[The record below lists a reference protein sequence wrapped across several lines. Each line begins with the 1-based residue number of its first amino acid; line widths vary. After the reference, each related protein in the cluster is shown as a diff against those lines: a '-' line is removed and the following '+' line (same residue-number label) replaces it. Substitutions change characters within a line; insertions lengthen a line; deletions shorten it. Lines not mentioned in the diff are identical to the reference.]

1 VSLSAGAFESVQNF
15 RISESFYQ
23 VGSAA
28 NAFRLLYDACF
39 MIASKSG
46 QVTVDREW
54 QGKTNG
60 SVSVVQF
67 KIQAST

>member
-1 VSLSAGAFESVQNF
+1 
-15 RISESFYQ
+15 
-23 VGSAA
+23 
-28 NAFRLLYDACF
+28 
-39 MIASKSG
+39 MIASESG